1 MADALSLLAEASFEG
16 VPFPLS
22 DLSVEGGNDF
32 AEHTAYLRRGA
43 DMEPCGQK
51 AYRGSFT
58 IPLVNTPRLVARYGD
73 LFTDLRAV
81 IVAAFEETPIGS
93 LTLPGYGTFPA
104 AITGWTGDLAP
115 DVRSGVP
122 LKVTFVEHNGEA
134 SLLET
139 STGATPANTPA
150 TVTIRAGAA
159 DAAMI
164 AYPGA
169 TAALAVASVVTAQL
183 AALDA
188 LGVGAPLTATGE
200 CFRRMLDPIGARLVL
215 PLFAPASANGVVLAL
230 LALQAAVLDLQSRY
244 QPTLSLLRR
253 YTVPETM
260 ALWQIA
266 LSVYG
271 DASQTALLRAANSI
285 SDPLFV
291 PSGTVLTILPAA

>member
-1 MADALSLLAEASFEG
+1 MADALSQLAEASFAG
-16 VPFPLS
+16 VDFPLS

-51 AYRGSFT
+51 AYRGNFT
-58 IPLVNTPRLVARYGD
+58 VALVNTPRLVARYGE
-73 LFTDLRAV
+73 LFTELRAV
-81 IVAAFEETPIGS
+81 LVAAFEKSPIGS

-104 AITGWTGDLAP
+104 AITGWTGDLVA

-150 TVTIRAGAA
+150 TVTVKAAAA
-159 DAAMI
+159 DTAML

-169 TAALAVASVVTAQL
+169 TSALALASVVAAQL

-188 LGVGAPLTATGE
+188 LAIGAPLTATGE
-200 CFRRMLDPIGARLVL
+200 CFRRMLDPIGSRLAL
-215 PLFAPASANGVVLAL
+215 PLFAPASANAVVIAL

-244 QPTLSLLRR
+244 QPTLALQRR

-260 ALWQIA
+260 ALWQVA
-266 LSVYG
+266 QNVYG
-271 DASQTALLRAANSI
+271 DASQTALLRAANAI